1 MIENNYTDFFELQ
14 QNEQEDLDYRIIVH
28 HRNPDI
34 AVLAIHGGNIEPG
47 TSEIAAA
54 LGERLCAS
62 TYLFEGLKPRGNQ
75 VLHITSRL
83 FNEPIGVSMAANAQT
98 TLSIHGHYDVHN
110 ALVYIGGRNEPYKNL
125 IQQCLNKAGFQ
136 TDHAPQYLSG
146 MKGNNITNTSKTGA
160 GVQLELSTKLRK
172 SFFKGDDFTSKNRV
186 NPCDL
191 FKRFVT
197 AIEKATLAYK
207 EIE

>member
-1 MIENNYTDFFELQ
+1 MKSYTDFAELQ
-14 QNEQEDLDYRIIVH
+14 QNEHEYLDYRIIVH
-28 HRNPDI
+28 HRIPDI

-75 VLHITSRL
+75 VLHITSNL

-125 IQQCLNKAGFQ
+125 IQHSLNEAGFQ
-136 TDHAPQYLSG
+136 TEDAPQHLSG
-146 MKGNNITNTSKTGA
+146 LNRNNITNTSKTGA

-172 SFFKGDDFTSKNRV
+172 SLFKGNDFTSKNRV
-186 NPCDL
+186 NPLDL
-191 FKRFVT
+191 FNRFVR
-197 AIEKATLAYK
+197 ALEKATLEYK
-207 EIE
+207 QVE

>member
-1 MIENNYTDFFELQ
+1 MKENSYTDFIELQ

-34 AVLAIHGGNIEPG
+34 AILAIHGGNIEPG

-75 VLHITSRL
+75 VLHITSCL
-83 FNEPIGVSMAANAQT
+83 FNEPGGVSMAANAQT
-98 TLSIHGHYDVHN
+98 TLTIHGHYDVHN

-136 TDHAPQYLSG
+136 TDHAPQRLSG
-146 MKGNNITNTSKTGA
+146 MKGNNITNSSKTGA

-172 SFFKGDDFTSKNRV
+172 SFFKGDDFTRKNRV

-191 FKRFVT
+191 FKRFIT
-197 AIEKATLAYK
+197 AIEKATLEYK
-207 EIE
+207 QVE

>member
-1 MIENNYTDFFELQ
+1 MNENSYTDFIELQ
-14 QNEQEDLDYRIIVH
+14 QNEQEELDYRIIVH

-34 AVLAIHGGNIEPG
+34 AILAIHGGNIEPG

-54 LGERLCAS
+54 LGERLYAS

-75 VLHITSRL
+75 VLHITSCL
-83 FNEPIGVSMAANAQT
+83 FNEPDGVSMAANAQT

-136 TDHAPQYLSG
+136 SDHAPQHLSG
-146 MKGNNITNTSKTGA
+146 MKGNNITNSSKTGV

-186 NPCDL
+186 NPCNL
-191 FKRFVT
+191 FKKFVT

-207 EIE
+207 EIV

>member
-1 MIENNYTDFFELQ
+1 MNENSYTDFIELQ
-14 QNEQEDLDYRIIVH
+14 QNEQEELDYRIIVH

-34 AVLAIHGGNIEPG
+34 AILAIHGGNIEPG

-54 LGERLCAS
+54 LGERLYAS
-62 TYLFEGLKPRGNQ
+62 TYLFEGLKLRGNQ
-75 VLHITSRL
+75 VLHITSCL
-83 FNEPIGVSMAANAQT
+83 FNEPFGVSMAANAQT

-110 ALVYIGGRNEPYKNL
+110 ALVYIGGRNETYKNL
-125 IQQCLNKAGFQ
+125 IQQYLSKAGFQ
-136 TDHAPQYLSG
+136 TDHAPQHLSG
-146 MKGNNITNTSKTGA
+146 MKGNNITNSSKTGA

-197 AIEKATLAYK
+197 AIEKATLEYK
-207 EIE
+207 QVE

>member
-1 MIENNYTDFFELQ
+1 MKENNYTDFIELK

-28 HRNPDI
+28 HRNPNI

-54 LGERLCAS
+54 LGERLYAS

-83 FNEPIGVSMAANAQT
+83 FNEPVGVSMASNAQT
-98 TLSIHGHYDVHN
+98 TLSIHGHYDVHH
-110 ALVYIGGRNEPYKNL
+110 ALVYIGGRNEPFKNL
-125 IQQCLNKAGFQ
+125 IQQCLTKAGFQ
-136 TDHAPQYLSG
+136 TEHAPQHLSG
-146 MKGNNITNTSKTGA
+146 MKGNNITNISQTGA
-160 GVQLELSTKLRK
+160 GVQLELSTMLRK
-172 SFFKGDDFTSKNRV
+172 SFFKGDDFTSKNRS
-186 NPCDL
+186 NHCDL

-197 AIEKATLAYK
+197 AIEKATLEYK
-207 EIE
+207 QIE

>member
-1 MIENNYTDFFELQ
+1 MIENSYTDFFELQ
-14 QNEQEDLDYRIIVH
+14 ENELEYLDYRIIVH

-47 TSEIAAA
+47 TSEVAAA

-75 VLHITSRL
+75 VLHIPSRL
-83 FNEPIGVSMAANAQT
+83 FNEPSGVSMAANAQT

-110 ALVYIGGRNEPYKNL
+110 GLVYIGGRNEPYKNL

-136 TDHAPQYLSG
+136 TDHAPQHLSG
-146 MKGNNITNTSKTGA
+146 MNGNNITNTSKTGA

-186 NPCDL
+186 NHCNL
-191 FKRFVT
+191 LKRFVT
-197 AIEKATLAYK
+197 AIEKATLEYK
-207 EIE
+207 QVE